1 MPVSLGFPRLQTG
14 TGRAQGRGFPGFFF
28 LQESFRLRA
37 GRCRVLP
44 LGGARVPRLG
54 LEDQSP
60 VPEVCVTPGGLQT
73 PAQKPA
79 YPEVGAPERAHPPF
93 LHPGIANGHCVPFP
107 R

>member
-60 VPEVCVTPGGLQT
+60 VPEVCVTPGGV
-73 PAQKPA
+73 ADSC
-79 YPEVGAPERAHPPF
+79 PEA
-93 LHPGIANGHCVPFP
+93 GIP
-107 R
+107 RGGGP